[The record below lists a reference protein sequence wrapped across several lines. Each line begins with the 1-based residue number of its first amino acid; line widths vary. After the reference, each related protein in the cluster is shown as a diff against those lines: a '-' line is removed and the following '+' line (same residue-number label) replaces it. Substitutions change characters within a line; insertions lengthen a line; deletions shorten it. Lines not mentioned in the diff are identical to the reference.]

1 MYTAINHIISIY
13 KIYIYKMP
21 SINVTYE
28 SQKKF
33 FMAKLLELM
42 TQN

>member
-1 MYTAINHIISIY
+1 MYTAINHIISM
-13 KIYIYKMP
+13 YKMP